1 MFEAITS
8 LKNPNVQM
16 VKRLQV
22 NAKLRKE
29 SAEFVVEG
37 VRLIEEVIKAGWG
50 VRNLL
55 YTDTLPERG
64 KVIIE
69 SFQNTSTNINLVS
82 SQVMKAMSDTK
93 SPSGILAVVKK
104 ATLPFPE
111 VIDFL
116 LILDQIRDPGNLGT
130 ILRTAAAAGVQ
141 AVLTI
146 QGTVDAFSPK
156 VIRSGMGAQFRI
168 PIQDKTWG
176 EVSSKI
182 KQLQLQVLLALPK
195 GEKSYFESDYRQPL
209 ALVIGGEADGASAD
223 AIRIADLRIRIPMPG
238 EIESLN
244 AAIAA
249 GILLFEIVRQREKSI

>member
-1 MFEAITS
+1 MPETITS
-8 LKNPNVQM
+8 PKNPNVQK
-16 VKRLQV
+16 VKRLQG
-22 NAKLRKE
+22 NAKFRKE
-29 SAEFVVEG
+29 SSEFVVEG

-50 VRNLL
+50 IRNLF
-55 YTDTLPERG
+55 YTDTLPGRG
-64 KVIIE
+64 KDIIE
-69 SFQNTSTNINLVS
+69 SFQNTTTSINLVS
-82 SQVMKAMSDTK
+82 SHVMKVMSDTK
-93 SPSGILAVVKK
+93 SPAGILALVEKS
-104 ATLPFPE
+104 ALPFPE

-146 QGTVDAFSPK
+146 QGTVDTFSPK

-168 PIQDKTWG
+168 PIQDGTWG
-176 EVSSKI
+176 EISSKI
-182 KQLQLQVLLALPK
+182 KQLQLQVLVASPK
-195 GEKSYFESDYRQPL
+195 GEKSYFKADYTQPL

-223 AIRIADLRIRIPMPG
+223 AIRIADSQVRIPMSG

-249 GILLFEIVRQREKSI
+249 GILLFEIARQREKSR